1 MIDWLSNNWTQCLM
15 VIGGVIS
22 GASVAVKVIAPLT
35 KWTGDDKVAALL
47 DRALGLLDKLALN
60 PKRDK

>member
-1 MIDWLSNNWTQCLM
+1 MIDWLSNNWQECLM

-35 KWTGDDKVAALL
+35 KWTGDDKAAALL
-47 DRALGLLDKLALN
+47 DRALGLLNKLALN